1 MIIAMANVKGGCS
14 KSTTA
19 VHLCAWLKKRG
30 HSVALIDADVQ
41 ATSSMWANA
50 LAIEGLQVVSIE
62 PDPDQVQDAA
72 EELNERFDYIVI
84 DGPGGM
90 IEVVRQSILVA
101 DLAVLPIQATGP
113 DVRAAGEAL
122 KLLQRCRAIRKGE
135 PPAMVFLSR
144 VNKRTRAYAGA
155 RGALEANP
163 VAPCLKGM
171 ISQKTCVADAYNAG
185 QTVFDHQTGPG
196 LESAREF
203 DELFKEMLPNA

>member
-19 VHLCAWLKKRG
+19 VHLVAWLRRRG

-50 LAIEGLQVVSIE
+50 LGLDGLQVVSIE
-62 PDPDQVQDAA
+62 PDPDQVQDMV
-72 EELNERFDYIVI
+72 EELNDQYDFLVI

-90 IEVVRQSILVA
+90 IEVVRQSILVS

-113 DVRAAGEAL
+113 DVRASGEAL
-122 KLLQRCRAIRKGE
+122 KLLQRCRTIRKGE
-135 PPAMVFLSR
+135 PRAVVFLSR

-163 VAPCLKGM
+163 LAPCLKGM
-171 ISQKTCVADAYNAG
+171 ISQKACVADAYNAG
-185 QTVFDHQTGPG
+185 QTVFDHNTGPG